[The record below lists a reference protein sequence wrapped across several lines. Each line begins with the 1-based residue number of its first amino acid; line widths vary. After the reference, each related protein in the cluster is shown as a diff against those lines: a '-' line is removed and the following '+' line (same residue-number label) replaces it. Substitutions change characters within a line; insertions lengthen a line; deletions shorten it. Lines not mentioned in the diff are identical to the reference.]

1 MRKFVCVLL
10 TLFAFTT
17 GTINAQEF
25 QNLFNGKDL
34 SDWAGKEG
42 FWTVQDGTIVGET
55 TQEKPAKPNTFLVWQ
70 GGEVGDFEFKATVR
84 FTGNNSG
91 VQYRSELVDPENFAL
106 KGYQADLHPKP
117 EYFGM
122 MYGER
127 TGRGIIAERFQR
139 VEAGAEGKPKVVAE
153 IGDKNQ
159 KLVDWDWNEIRI
171 VAVGNRMVHQ
181 INGVNTIDLTD
192 NHPEAFSK
200 GVLGLQL
207 HAGPP
212 MRVEFKNLQYRPLAG
227 DEAAAALKAA
237 VENTKKAT
245 PSKKTAAASKSKKA
259 NQFDWVSEQPT
270 PVWVWRT
277 DKPTANDPIYLRQ
290 KFEVPDAIKAARL
303 YFTCDNGATVW
314 INGKDAGTAT
324 DWGNPIM
331 LSDAKKFVQT
341 GTNQIAVQA
350 KNNGG
355 VAAFVL
361 KLEIETADGKK
372 QQIISSPDWK
382 LTDAETKDW
391 QLASFDDS
399 AWNLKLKKMGNFG
412 SGPWGKPGITTRSGV
427 DLEGLTETITIA
439 KGFKVE
445 LLYEVPINEEGS
457 WVSLTTDGKG
467 RLLASD
473 QGDKGLYRITV
484 TEGTD
489 EPQVGVEKMQI
500 NLSGAQGMTWHNDA
514 LYFHKSGGNLFKVTD
529 TNGDDQ
535 LDLAEVL
542 PSERSGGEHGNHAV
556 IVAEDGKHLYVIGG
570 NHAELPP
577 KDSIVRSHVPTWD
590 EDLLLPREWD
600 ANGHARGRLAPGGWI
615 SKFSP
620 ETKQHEII
628 STGYRNQYDIALNRF
643 GDLFTYDA
651 DMEWDLGTPWYR
663 PTRINCAVSGSDY
676 GWRSG
681 SGKWPEYFEDSLPA
695 VVNIGPGCPTGVI
708 SGQGAKFPTKYQD
721 AIFALD
727 WTFGTIYAIH
737 LTPDGAGYRGEQEA
751 FCYGSPLPLTDAII
765 GNDGAMYFTIGGR
778 GTQSA
783 LFRITYVGE
792 ESTKPVTGEI
802 AGTEARKLRRSLEA
816 FHGRQDPAAVDA
828 AWPHLSSSDRWLR
841 HAARVAI
848 ESQPVDQWAK
858 KVFSEKNPQARIS
871 GAVALARMGNE
882 SHRDAQIAALLEL
895 NPAELNEAQFLGLL
909 RAYALTF
916 IRLGKPTAVQ
926 REQIIAALDPYLPN
940 KSKNINTELVRVL
953 VYLEAP
959 NVISKAI
966 DLIAHR
972 GEPEVPDWT
981 ELASRNKN
989 YGSRVLE
996 MLANHPPT
1004 HEINYAFMLRNLRKG
1019 WTMDQRRAYIEFIN
1033 SAAKYPGGNSY
1044 GKFLSNLRDEVLGYL
1059 SNADRA
1065 ALADISGENFNPVP
1079 NFEITAPQGPGRT
1092 WTIGDASRHTAG
1104 NELRAAS
1111 FESGRNLFHAMRCAA
1126 CHRFDGLGGD
1136 VGPDLTTVKNKF
1148 DARYILE
1155 SIIEPS
1161 KVISDQYQ
1169 SSMVVTDDGRT
1180 LTGLVSKDGDK
1191 IIVYPADAKAKPIM
1205 LSAEQVEEIL
1215 PSPVSQM
1222 PQSMLNALNGDEVRD
1237 LMAYLL
1243 SGGDPKSRIYQ
1254 K

>member
-1 MRKFVCVLL
+1 MRKYICILL
-10 TLFAFTT
+10 ALLAFTT
-17 GTINAQEF
+17 STVNAQEF
-25 QNLFNGKDL
+25 QSLFNGKDL
-34 SDWAGKEG
+34 DGWAGKKG
-42 FWTVQDGTIVGET
+42 FWTVKDGAIVGET
-55 TQEKPAKPNTFLVWQ
+55 TKEKPAKPNTFLVWQ
-70 GGEVGDFEFKATVR
+70 GGEVRDFEFKATVR
-84 FTGNNSG
+84 FKGNNSG
-91 VQYRSELVDPENFAL
+91 IQYRSQLVDPVNFAL

-122 MYGER
+122 MYGEK
-127 TGRGIIAERFQR
+127 TGRGIIAQRFQR
-139 VEAGAEGKPKVVAE
+139 VEAGTKGKPTVVAE
-153 IGDKNQ
+153 IGDKKQ
-159 KLVDWDWNEIRI
+159 ELVDWEWNEIRI

-192 NHPEAFSK
+192 DHPQAFSK

-212 MRVEFKNLQYRPLAG
+212 MRVEFKDLKYRPLVG
-227 DEAAAALKAA
+227 DEATAVLKAA
-237 VENTKKAT
+237 VENKKKEPA
-245 PSKKTAAASKSKKA
+245 SKKTVSKSKKPGRY
-259 NQFDWVSEQPT
+259 DWVSKKPA

-277 DKPTANDPIYLRQ
+277 KNPTGNEPIYLRK
-290 KFEVPDAIKAARL
+290 KFEVSDPIKAARL
-303 YFTCDNGATVW
+303 YFTCDNRATVW
-314 INGKDAGTAT
+314 INGKEVGTAT
-324 DWGNPIM
+324 DWGNPVI
-331 LSDAKKFVQT
+331 LSNAKKFVQT
-341 GTNQIAVQA
+341 GVNQIAVQA

-355 VAAFVL
+355 VAAFIL
-361 KLEIETADGKK
+361 KLEVETTDEKK
-372 QQIISSPDWK
+372 QSITSSPDWK
-382 LTDAETKDW
+382 LSDSKAKGW
-391 QLASFDDS
+391 KLASFDDS
-399 AWNLKLKKMGNFG
+399 TWKLKLKKMGNFG
-412 SGPWGKPGITTRSGV
+412 SRPWGKPGITSRSGRV
-427 DLEGLTETITIA
+427 DLAELTETITVA
-439 KGFKVE
+439 EDFKVE
-445 LLYEVPINEEGS
+445 LLYEVPGNEQGS

-484 TEGTD
+484 TKHDE
-489 EPQVGVEKMQI
+489 EPQVEVEKLKMD
-500 NLSGAQGMTWHNDA
+500 LSGAQGMVWHNDA
-514 LYFHKSGGNLFKVTD
+514 LYFHRNGGNLFKMTD

-535 LDLAEVL
+535 FDKAEVL

-556 IVAEDGKHLYVIGG
+556 IVAEDGEHLYVIGG
-570 NHAELPP
+570 NHAALPP
-577 KDSIVRSHVPTWD
+577 QDSIVRSHVPTWD

-681 SGKWPEYFEDSLPA
+681 SGKWPEYYEDSLPA
-695 VVNIGPGCPTGVI
+695 VVNIGPGSPTGVI
-708 SGQGAKFPTKYQD
+708 SGLGAKFPAKYQD

-765 GNDGAMYFTIGGR
+765 GHDGALYFTIGGR
-778 GTQSA
+778 GTKSA
-783 LFRITYVGE
+783 LFRITYVGKK
-792 ESTKPVTGEI
+792 STKPVSGEI
-802 AGTEARKLRRSLEA
+802 AGAKARKLRRSLEA
-816 FHGRQDPAAVDA
+816 YHGKQSPAAVES

-841 HAARVAI
+841 YAARVAI

-858 KVFSEKNPQARIS
+858 RVFTEKNSQAKIS
-871 GAVALARMGNE
+871 SAVALARMGNK
-882 SHRDAQIAALLEL
+882 SHRDAQIAALLKL
-895 NPAELNEAQFLGLL
+895 NPAELSETQFLGLL

-916 IRLGKPTAVQ
+916 IRLGKPTAAQ
-926 REQIIAALDPYLPN
+926 REQIIATLDPHLPN
-940 KSKNINTELVRVL
+940 KNKNINTELVRVL

-966 DLIAHR
+966 DLIANR
-972 GEPEVPDWT
+972 GEPKVPDWT
-981 ELASRNKN
+981 ELAGRNKN
-989 YGSRVLE
+989 YGGRVLA
-996 MLANHPPT
+996 MLENHPPT
-1004 HEINYAFMLRNLRKG
+1004 HEVNYAFMLRNLRQG
-1019 WTMDQRRAYIEFIN
+1019 WTMDQRRSYIEFIN
-1033 SAAKYPGGNSY
+1033 SAAKYHGGNSY
-1044 GKFLSNLRDEVLGYL
+1044 AKFLGNLRDEVLGYL

-1079 NFEITAPQGPGRT
+1079 DFEITTPQGPGKT
-1092 WTIGDASRHTAG
+1092 WTIAEASKHT
-1104 NELRAAS
+1104 NRNKMRSAS

-1169 SSMVVTDDGRT
+1169 SSIVVTEDGRT

-1191 IIVYPADAKAKPIM
+1191 VIVYPADAKAKPIAVS
-1205 LSAEQVEEIL
+1205 LNKVEEIL
-1215 PSPVSQM
+1215 PSSVSQM
-1222 PQSMLNALNGDEVRD
+1222 PQSMLNALNADEVRD
-1237 LMAYLL
+1237 LIAYLL
-1243 SGGDPKSRIYQ
+1243 SGGDPKSRVY
-1254 K
+1254 KK

>member
-1 MRKFVCVLL
+1 MRKLVCLLL
-10 TLFAFTT
+10 TLFLFSTSSVY
-17 GTINAQEF
+17 AQEF

-34 SDWAGKEG
+34 NGWAGKDG
-42 FWTVQDGTIVGET
+42 FWTVQDGAIVGET
-55 TQEKPAKPNTFLVWQ
+55 TQEKPAKPNTFLIWQ
-70 GGEVGDFEFKATVR
+70 GGDVGDFEFKATVR
-84 FTGNNSG
+84 FKGNNSG
-91 VQYRSELVDPENFAL
+91 VQYRSELVDPANFAL

-127 TGRGIIAERFQR
+127 TGRGIIAQRFQR
-139 VEAGAEGKPKVVAE
+139 VEAGVKGKPKVVAE
-153 IGDKNQ
+153 IGDKKQ
-159 KLVDWDWNEIRI
+159 QLTDWEWNEIRI

-181 INGVNTIDLTD
+181 VNGVNTIDLTD
-192 NHPEAFSK
+192 DHPEAFSK

-212 MRVEFKNLQYRPLAG
+212 MRVEFKDLQYRPLAG
-227 DEAAAALKAA
+227 DEAAQVLKVA
-237 VENTKKAT
+237 VENKKKA
-245 PSKKTAAASKSKKA
+245 PASKKTTSKSKKSGR
-259 NQFDWVSEQPT
+259 FDWVSEKPA

-277 DKPTANDPIYLRQ
+277 NNPTGNEPIYLRQ
-290 KFEVPDAIKAARL
+290 KFDVAGPVKAARL
-303 YFTCDNGATVW
+303 YFTCDNRATVW

-324 DWGNPIM
+324 DWGNPVM
-331 LSDAKKFVQT
+331 QSDAKKLIQT
-341 GTNQIAVQA
+341 GVNQIAVQA

-361 KLEIETADGKK
+361 KLEVETADGKK
-372 QQIISSPDWK
+372 QSIISTPDWK
-382 LTDAETKDW
+382 LSDSEAKDW
-391 QLASFDDS
+391 QLARFDDS
-399 AWNLKLKKMGNFG
+399 AWKLKLKTMGNFG
-412 SGPWGKPGITTRSGV
+412 SGPWGKPGITTRSGGV
-427 DLEGLTETITIA
+427 DLEELTETITVPED
-439 KGFKVE
+439 FKVE
-445 LLYEVPINEEGS
+445 LLYEVPSNEEGS

-473 QGDKGLYRITV
+473 QGNKGLYRITV
-484 TEGTD
+484 TEGT
-489 EPQVGVEKMQI
+489 EKPQVEVEKLQI
-500 NLSGAQGMTWHNDA
+500 DLSAAQGMTWHNDA
-514 LYFHKSGGNLFKVTD
+514 LYLHKNGGNLYKVTD

-535 LDLAEVL
+535 LDTAEVL

-577 KDSIVRSHVPTWD
+577 KESIVCSHVPTWD

-681 SGKWPEYFEDSLPA
+681 SGKWPEYYEDSLPA

-708 SGQGAKFPTKYQD
+708 SGQGAKFPAKYQD

-751 FCYGSPLPLTDAII
+751 FCYSSPLPLTDAIV
-765 GNDGAMYFTIGGR
+765 GNDGALYFTIGGR
-778 GTQSA
+778 GTKSA
-783 LFRITYVGE
+783 LFRITYVGN

-816 FHGRQDPAAVDA
+816 FHGRQAPAAVDA
-828 AWPHLSSSDRWLR
+828 AWPYLSSSDRWLR

-848 ESQPVDQWAK
+848 ESQPVDQWAER
-858 KVFSEKNPQARIS
+858 VITEKNPQARIS
-871 GAVALARMGNE
+871 GAVALARMGNKT
-882 SHRDAQIAALLEL
+882 HRDALIAALLEL
-895 NPAELNEAQFLGLL
+895 NPADLSESQFLGLL
-909 RAYALTF
+909 RAYSLTF
-916 IRLGKPTAVQ
+916 IRLGKPTAEQ
-926 REQIIAALDPYLPN
+926 RAQIIAKLDPYLPN

-966 DLIAHR
+966 DLITHR

-981 ELASRNKN
+981 ELAGRNKN
-989 YGSRVLE
+989 YGGRVLE

-1004 HEINYAFMLRNLRKG
+1004 HEVNYAFMLRNLRKG

-1044 GKFLSNLRDEVLGYL
+1044 AKFLGNLRDEVLGYL

-1065 ALADISGENFNPVP
+1065 ALADISGENFNPIP
-1079 NFEITAPQGPGRT
+1079 DFEITPPQGPGKT
-1092 WTIGDASRHTAG
+1092 WTIGDASQHTSG
-1104 NELRAAS
+1104 GKMKAAS
-1111 FESGRNLFHAMRCAA
+1111 FKNGRNLFHSMRCAA

-1169 SSMVVTDDGRT
+1169 SSIVVTADGRT
-1180 LTGLVSKDGDK
+1180 LTGLVSKDGDNV
-1191 IIVYPADAKAKPIM
+1191 IVYPADAKAKPIAV
-1205 LSAEQVEEIL
+1205 SADNVEEIL

-1222 PQSMLNALNGDEVRD
+1222 PKEMLNALNGDEIRD

>member
-1 MRKFVCVLL
+1 MRKTVCVLL
-10 TLFAFTT
+10 TLLAFSISTVS
-17 GTINAQEF
+17 AQEF

-34 SDWAGKEG
+34 SGWAGKEG
-42 FWTVQDGTIVGET
+42 FWTVQNGTIVGET
-55 TQEKPAKPNTFLVWQ
+55 TKEKPAKPNTFLVWL

-84 FTGNNSG
+84 FKGNNSG
-91 VQYRSELVDPENFAL
+91 VQYRSELVDPANFAL

-122 MYGER
+122 LYGER
-127 TGRGIIAERFQR
+127 TGRGIIAQRFQR
-139 VEAGAEGKPKVVAE
+139 VEAGTKGKPRVVAE

-159 KLVDWDWNEIRI
+159 QLTDWDWNEIRI

-181 INGVNTIDLTD
+181 VNGVNTIDLTD

-212 MRVEFKNLQYRPLAG
+212 MRVEFKDMQYRPLAG
-227 DEAAAALKAA
+227 DEAAAVLKAA
-237 VENTKKAT
+237 VENKKKA
-245 PSKKTAAASKSKKA
+245 PASKKTTSKKRIR
-259 NQFDWVSEQPT
+259 FDWVSEKPA

-277 DKPTANDPIYLRQ
+277 KNPTGNEPIYLRQ
-290 KFEVPDAIKAARL
+290 KFEVAGPIKAAKL
-303 YFTCDNGATVW
+303 YFTCDNRATVW

-324 DWGNPIM
+324 DWGNPVM
-331 LSDAKKFVQT
+331 LSDAKKLIQT

-350 KNNGG
+350 RNNGG

-372 QQIISSPDWK
+372 QSIISTPEWK
-382 LTDAETKDW
+382 LSDSATKDW
-391 QLASFDDS
+391 QLARFDDS
-399 AWNLKLKKMGNFG
+399 AWKLKLKKMGDFG
-412 SGPWGKPGITTRSGV
+412 SGPWGKPGITTRSGGV
-427 DLEGLTETITIA
+427 DLEELAENITIA
-439 KGFKVE
+439 KDFKVE
-445 LLYEVPINEEGS
+445 LLYEVPANEQGS

-484 TEGTD
+484 TEGAE
-489 EPQVGVEKMQI
+489 EPQVEVEKLQI
-500 NLSGAQGMTWHNDA
+500 DLSGAQGMTWHNDA
-514 LYFHKSGGNLFKVTD
+514 LYFHKNGGNLYKVTD

-535 LDLAEVL
+535 FDKAEVL

-570 NHAELPP
+570 NHAALPP
-577 KDSIVRSHVPTWD
+577 QDSIVRSHVPTWD

-615 SKFSP
+615 SKYSP
-620 ETKQHEII
+620 ETQQHEII

-681 SGKWPEYFEDSLPA
+681 SGKWPEYYEDSLPA

-708 SGQGAKFPTKYQD
+708 SGQGAKFPAKYQD

-765 GNDGAMYFTIGGR
+765 GHDGALYFTIGGR
-778 GTQSA
+778 GTKSA
-783 LFRITYVGE
+783 LFRITYTGN

-802 AGTEARKLRRSLEA
+802 AGADARKLRRSLEA
-816 FHGRQDPAAVDA
+816 FHGKQNPAAIDA

-848 ESQPVDQWAK
+848 ESQPVDQWAA

-882 SHRDAQIAALLEL
+882 SHRDALIAALLEL
-895 NPAELNEAQFLGLL
+895 KPSELSESQFLGLL
-909 RAYALTF
+909 RAYSLTF
-916 IRLGKPTAVQ
+916 IRLGKPTAEQ
-926 REQIIAALDPYLPN
+926 REQIISVLDPYLPN

-966 DLIAHR
+966 NLIADR

-981 ELASRNKN
+981 ELAGRNKN
-989 YGSRVLE
+989 YGGRVLA
-996 MLANHPPT
+996 MLKNHPPS
-1004 HEINYAFMLRNLRKG
+1004 HEVNYAFMLRNLRKG

-1033 SAAKYPGGNSY
+1033 SAAKFPGGNSY
-1044 GKFLSNLRDEVLGYL
+1044 AKFLGNLRDEVLGYL
-1059 SNADRA
+1059 NNADRA

-1079 NFEITAPQGPGRT
+1079 DFEITPPKGPGKT
-1092 WTIGDASRHTAG
+1092 WTIGEASQNTSG
-1104 NELRAAS
+1104 GKLKSAS
-1111 FESGRNLFHAMRCAA
+1111 FENGRNLFHSMRCAA

-1169 SSMVVTDDGRT
+1169 SSMVLTEDGRS
-1180 LTGLVSKDGDK
+1180 LIGLIAKDGDNV
-1191 IIVYPADAKAKPIM
+1191 IVYPADAKAKPIT
-1205 LSAEQVEEIL
+1205 LSADQVDEIL
-1215 PSPVSQM
+1215 PSSISQM
-1222 PQSMLNALNGDEVRD
+1222 PKDMMNALNGDEIRD

-1243 SGGDPKSRIYQ
+1243 SGGDPKSRVYQ

>member
-1 MRKFVCVLL
+1 MRKIVCVLVTLLL
-10 TLFAFTT
+10 TTSGAVS
-17 GTINAQEF
+17 AQEY

-34 SDWAGKEG
+34 SGWAGRDG
-42 FWTVQDGTIVGET
+42 FWTVQDGAIVGET
-55 TQEKPAKPNTFLVWQ
+55 TKERPARPNTFLVWQ
-70 GGEVGDFEFKATVR
+70 DGEVGDFEFKAKVR
-84 FTGNNSG
+84 FKGNNSG
-91 VQYRSELVDPENFAL
+91 VQYRSELVDPKNFAL

-122 MYGER
+122 MYGEK
-127 TGRGIIAERFQR
+127 TGRGIIAQRFQR
-139 VEAGAEGKPKVVAE
+139 VEIGADGKPKVVAQ

-159 KLVDWDWNEIRI
+159 QLNDWEWNELRI

-181 INGVNTIDLTD
+181 VNGVNTVDVTD
-192 NHPEAFSK
+192 HHPQASLK

-212 MRVEFKNLQYRPLAG
+212 MRVEFKDLQYRPLSG
-227 DEAAAALKAA
+227 KEAASVLKAA
-237 VENTKKAT
+237 VQNTKKA
-245 PSKKTAAASKSKKA
+245 PASPKTSSAAKSSGKFA
-259 NQFDWVSEQPT
+259 WVSEKPA

-277 DKPTANDPIYLRQ
+277 SKPTANDPIFLRK
-290 KFEVPDAIKAARL
+290 KFDVTGDIKAARL
-303 YFTCDNGATVW
+303 YFTCDNRATAW

-324 DWGNPIM
+324 DWGKPVM
-331 LSDAKKFVQT
+331 LSDARKLIQKGV
-341 GTNQIAVQA
+341 NQIAVRA
-350 KNNGG
+350 NNNGG
-355 VAAFVL
+355 VAAFIL
-361 KLEIETADGKK
+361 KLEIETTDGKK
-372 QQIISSPDWK
+372 QQIISTPDWK
-382 LTDAETKDW
+382 LTDKETAGW
-391 QLASFDDS
+391 QQASFDDS
-399 AWNLKLKKMGNFG
+399 AWQLKLKSMGGFG

-427 DLEGLTETITIA
+427 DVETLAQNITIA
-439 KGFKVE
+439 KDFKVE
-445 LLYEVPINEEGS
+445 LLYEVPANEQGS
-457 WVSLTTDGKG
+457 WVSLTTDDKG

-473 QGDKGLYRITV
+473 QGNKGLYRITV
-484 TEGTD
+484 TEKGAD
-489 EPQVGVEKMQI
+489 PRVEVEKLAI
-500 NLSGAQGMTWHNDA
+500 DLSGAQGMVWHDGA
-514 LYFHKSGGNLFKVTD
+514 LYFHKNGGNLYKVTD

-535 LDLAEVL
+535 FDKTEVL

-556 IVAEDGKHLYVIGG
+556 IVAEDGKNLYVIGG
-570 NHAELPP
+570 NHAATPP
-577 KDSIVRSHVPTWD
+577 QESIVRSHVPTWD

-628 STGYRNQYDIALNRF
+628 STGYRNEYDIALNRA

-651 DMEWDLGTPWYR
+651 DMEWDLGAPWYR
-663 PTRINCAVSGSDY
+663 PTRINVAVSGSDY

-681 SGKWPEYFEDSLPA
+681 SGKWPEYYEDSLPA

-708 SGQGAKFPTKYQD
+708 GGQGAKFPARYQD

-737 LTPDGAGYRGEQEA
+737 LTPDGAGYKGEQEA

-765 GNDGAMYFTIGGR
+765 GQDGALYFTIGGR

-783 LFRITYVGE
+783 LFRITYTGK
-792 ESTKPVTGEI
+792 ESTAPVTGEM
-802 AGTEARKLRRSLEA
+802 AGVEARKLRRSLEA
-816 FHGRQDPAAVDA
+816 YHGRQDSAAIAA

-848 ESQPVDQWAK
+848 ESQPVDQWAA
-858 KVFSEKNPQARIS
+858 KVFAEQNPQARIS
-871 GAVALARMGNE
+871 GAVALARMGNA
-882 SHRDAQIAALLEL
+882 SHRDPLIASLLEL
-895 NPAELNEAQFLGLL
+895 NPSELTEAQFLGLL

-916 IRLGKPTAVQ
+916 IRLGKPTAEQ
-926 REQIIAALDPYLPN
+926 REQVIAELDPYLPN
-940 KSKNINTELVRVL
+940 QSKDINTELVRVL
-953 VYLEAP
+953 VYLESP
-959 NVISKAI
+959 TVIAKAL
-966 DLIAHR
+966 DLIANR
-972 GEPEVPDWT
+972 GEPEVPNWT
-981 ELASRNKN
+981 ELAGRNKN
-989 YGSRVLE
+989 YGRRVLD
-996 MLANHPPT
+996 MLAKHPPS

-1019 WTMDQRRAYIEFIN
+1019 WTMDQRRDYIEFIN

-1044 GKFLSNLRDEVLGYL
+1044 AKFLGNLRDEVLGYM

-1079 NFEITAPQGPGRT
+1079 DFEITQPKGPGRT
-1092 WTIGDASRHTAG
+1092 WTIGDASRHTSGG
-1104 NELRAAS
+1104 NLRKAS
-1111 FESGRNLFHAMRCAA
+1111 FESGRNLFHALRCAS

-1155 SIIEPS
+1155 SIVEPS

-1169 SSMVVTDDGRT
+1169 SSIVITEEGRT
-1180 LTGLVSKDGDK
+1180 FNGLVSKDGDK
-1191 IIVYPADAKAKPIM
+1191 VIVYTADIKAKPIEIP
-1205 LSAEQVEEIL
+1205 ADQVDEIQ

-1222 PQSMLNALNGDEVRD
+1222 PQAMLNTLNPEEVRD
-1237 LMAYLL
+1237 LVAYLL
-1243 SGGDPKSRIYQ
+1243 SGGDPKARVYG